1 MARYDEIG
9 VGYSDT
15 RREDPHTREL
25 IHTAIGGARIVLNVG
40 AGTGSYEPRDRFVI
54 AVEPSEV
61 MLNQRGNESSS
72 SIRCTSAPLPLRD
85 DSIDSSMAIL
95 TVHHW
100 DEQLVDGI
108 AELKRVTRGTIL
120 VVTFDVF
127 DVEPMWLVRDYF
139 PEADALDKQTFPT
152 IATLVELLGGDCNV
166 SSIPIR
172 RDTPDWTF
180 ASFWAHPE
188 RVLDPAARRST
199 SGFSRQPV
207 AIVDRVVA
215 EVERDLRSG
224 EWDRRNGHLHDLD
237 ELDVGL
243 RLIVSKS

>member
-25 IHTAIGGARIVLNVG
+25 IRSALGEARTVLNVG

-72 SIRCTSAPLPLRD
+72 SIRCSAAPLPLRD
-85 DSIDSSMAIL
+85 DSIDGSMAIL

-100 DEQLVDGI
+100 DDQLVDGI
-108 AELKRVTRGTIL
+108 AELKRVTRGPIV

-127 DVEPMWLVRDYF
+127 DVEPMWLVRDYL

-152 IATLVELLGGDCNV
+152 VETLVELLGGNCQV
-166 SSIPIR
+166 SPIPIR

-188 RVLDPAARRST
+188 RVLDPAARRAT

-207 AIVDRVVA
+207 EIVDRVVA
-215 EVERDLRSG
+215 ELERDLLSG
-224 EWDRRNGHLHDLD
+224 EWDRRFGHLHELD

-243 RLIVSKS
+243 RLIVSRS